1 MPTAETL
8 EKFIARVESNFHA
21 EALAEFYTED
31 SSMQENQS
39 PPRVGLAANIARERA
54 TLARACAV
62 RSQCVRPAFVQGDH
76 VAIRWIFEFDWLD
89 GSSSRIEE
97 IAWQRWSGE
106 RIAAEQFFYDPAQ
119 MARKK
124 PAP

>member
-39 PPRVGLAANIARERA
+39 PPRVCLAANIARERA
-54 TLARACAV
+54 TLARAAAV
-62 RSQCVRPAFVQGDH
+62 R
-76 VAIRWIFEFDWLD
+76 
-89 GSSSRIEE
+89 
-97 IAWQRWSGE
+97 
-106 RIAAEQFFYDPAQ
+106 
-119 MARKK
+119 
-124 PAP
+124 